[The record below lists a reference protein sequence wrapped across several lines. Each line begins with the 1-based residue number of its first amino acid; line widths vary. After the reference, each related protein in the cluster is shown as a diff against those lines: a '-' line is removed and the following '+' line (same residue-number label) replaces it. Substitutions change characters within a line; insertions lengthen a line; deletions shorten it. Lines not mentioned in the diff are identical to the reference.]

1 MSEILCFLGV
11 SGSGKT
17 HAIKKMVQ
25 TLPEKKGGIIT
36 IGDYKDGKRQNFWVR
51 DVATDQEVLLAQRDL
66 TADIT
71 QGAFGFTP
79 QGLSFGNDCLQ
90 QALKAQVQVLF
101 IDEIGPL
108 ELRGEGWYPSLQ
120 MIATA
125 KIKKI
130 VFTSRPTTVTQICD
144 TFFSNRDVQKIE
156 VSGM

>member
-17 HAIKKMVQ
+17 YAVKEMARTSSGKI
-25 TLPEKKGGIIT
+25 GGIIT
-36 IGDYKDGKRQNFWVR
+36 IGNHKNGKRHSFWVR
-51 DVATDQEVLLAQRDL
+51 DVATDRQVLLAQRDL
-66 TADIT
+66 AAKIT
-71 QGAFGFTP
+71 QGAFGFTEE
-79 QGLSFGNDCLQ
+79 GLAFGNNCLQ
-90 QALKAQVQVLF
+90 QALKTQVDVLF

-125 KIKKI
+125 KIAKI

-144 TFFSNRDVQKIE
+144 TFFPHRDVQKIE

>member
-17 HAIKKMVQ
+17 QAIKKMVQ
-25 TLPEKKGGIIT
+25 TLPGKKGGIIT

-51 DVATDQEVLLAQRDL
+51 DVVTGQEVLLAQRDL
-66 TADIT
+66 AADIT
-71 QGAFGFTP
+71 QGAFGFTQ
-79 QGLSFGNDCLQ
+79 QGLSFGNNCIQ
-90 QALKAQVQVLF
+90 QALKEQVEVLF

-108 ELRGEGWYPSLQ
+108 ELRGEGWYLSLQ
-120 MIATA
+120 MIETA
-125 KIKKI
+125 KINKI